1 MVFEVAIKGFLVPFQ
16 GVLDSSEETL
26 AFILVD
32 WVL

>member
-1 MVFEVAIKGFLVPFQ
+1 MDFEIPKEGFLVPFQ
-16 GVLDSSEETL
+16 GVPDSSEETL